1 MTSLVIM
8 MTEIMNKV
16 DKEML
21 LKQIHDLCDK
31 HECSGYVLADTEF
44 KTINIDSVQKA
55 KVIDYE
61 ICTIK
66 NHRPKYYHFGYIKYG
81 QEDLGQRNH
90 VLCMIVDKEV

>member
-8 MTEIMNKV
+8 MTEIMN
-16 DKEML
+16 KEML

-61 ICTIK
+61 ICKIK
-66 NHRPKYYHFGYIKYG
+66 NPNRPKCYHFGYIKYG
-81 QEDLGQRNH
+81 QENLGKHNH